1 VTDQTMTPAGDSDDR
16 DSRYCGGD
24 RGPEQPPCRRP
35 AGWGT
40 PHPGIGRCK
49 LHGGSTPTH
58 VLSARRE
65 QARRAVATFGLPREV
80 DPHTALLEEVHRTA
94 GHVAWLG
101 EVVQGLERD
110 DLVWGVTEQVEKS
123 AGEFPGTDTTY
134 AAKPS
139 VWLDLY
145 QRERR
150 HLVDVCKAAVAAGI
164 EERRVRLAEQQGALL
179 ASVIR
184 GVLADLDLS
193 ADQQSRVAEIVPKHL
208 RAVAELETGGAA

>member
-1 VTDQTMTPAGDSDDR
+1 M
-16 DSRYCGGD
+16 
-24 RGPEQPPCRRP
+24 RGQRV
-35 AGWGT
+35 
-40 PHPGIGRCK
+40 CK
-49 LHGGSTPTH
+49 MHGGRAPRS
-58 VLSARRE
+58 LEAASRRQQE
-65 QARRAVATFGLPREV
+65 AAAARAVATFGLPRQV

-101 EVVQGLERD
+101 EVVQGLESG
-110 DLVWGVTEQVEKS
+110 DLVWGVAEKVEKAS
-123 AGEFPGTDTTY
+123 GEFPGTDTTY

-150 HLVDVCKAAVAAGI
+150 HLVDVCKAAIAAGI

-184 GVLADLDLS
+184 GVLADLELTVEQL
-193 ADQQSRVAEIVPKHL
+193 ARVPEVVPRHL
-208 RAVAELETGGAA
+208 RAVAELEAGGAA